1 MKNFSKSW
9 KSSSKPKKQR
19 KYAAQAPLHIKGKML
34 AAHLSKELKEKYNKR
49 SLRVI
54 KGDKVKVMTGSFKGK
69 IGIVEKVHVK
79 IQKIEI
85 AGVEYTK
92 KDGEKSKYPTNV
104 TNVMI
109 TELNLNDKRR
119 KEKLSAKK
127 VESKK

>member
-92 KDGEKSKYPTNV
+92 KDGAKSKYPTNV